1 MTRVIDSRVTE
12 DLAGER
18 ADVALGRLV
27 PGLSRRRVRML
38 GLAGKLA
45 IDGRRALPSTRVALG
60 QTLTLTLD
68 DADEHDACASLDAR
82 VDQPLALTPDF
93 VYVHKPAGV
102 HTVALTPEQP
112 GVLASAVAARWPE
125 CGRAS
130 EDPREGGA
138 IHRLDRPTSGVVAFA
153 RSREVWTRAR
163 AGFGAGLVRK
173 SYLAVVSAPSSWPPP
188 LPNDALQ
195 AWLEPLSEAA
205 FEWPVDPTW
214 FEHAEPADHAAP
226 RQHAMRLTG
235 CAVRIR
241 APLGRAELP
250 GLVAVRL
257 DGRRATSV
265 VQPLGASRRRGDSAP
280 PSADVW
286 LVRVRLDT
294 GLRHQARVHLAW
306 LGMPILGDHDYG
318 PIREQ
323 TATDRIWLH
332 AHRLDLGAL
341 FPDEQ
346 PVEAAPADDFWPPSG

>member
-12 DLAGER
+12 ALVGER

-27 PGLSRRRVRML
+27 PGLSRRRARLL
-38 GLAGKLA
+38 GLAGQLA
-45 IDGRRALPSTRVALG
+45 IDGKRAAPSTRVSLG

-68 DADEHDACASLDAR
+68 DDDDASERAELDMR
-82 VDQPLALTPDF
+82 VTEPLALTRDF

-102 HTVALTPEQP
+102 HTIALTPDQP

-125 CGRAS
+125 CGHAS

-153 RSREVWTRAR
+153 RSREVWQRAR

-188 LPNDALQ
+188 LPREGLQ
-195 AWLEPLSEAA
+195 AWLEPLADAA
-205 FEWPVDPTW
+205 FEQAPDPAW
-214 FEHAEPADHAAP
+214 FERAE
-226 RQHAMRLTG
+226 RLDRSS
-235 CAVRIR
+235 VRIR
-241 APLGRAELP
+241 APLGRADAP

-265 VQPLGASRRRGDSAP
+265 VQPLGASQRMGDSAP
-280 PSADVW
+280 SRLGSSPELHSACDVW

-306 LGMPILGDHDYG
+306 LGMPIVGDHDYATT
-318 PIREQ
+318 RDDA
-323 TATDRIWLH
+323 ATDRIWLH

-341 FPDEQ
+341 FPDER
-346 PVEAAPADDFWPPSG
+346 PVEAAPADDFWPPTR

>member
-45 IDGRRALPSTRVALG
+45 IDGRRAVPSTRVAPG

-68 DADEHDACASLDAR
+68 DADEHDASASASLDAI
-82 VDQPLALTPDF
+82 VAQPLARTPEF
-93 VYVHKPAGV
+93 VYVYKPAGV

-188 LPNDALQ
+188 LPNDGLQ
-195 AWLEPLSEAA
+195 AWLEPLSDAA
-205 FEWPVDPTW
+205 LEQPDPAW
-214 FEHAEPADHAAP
+214 IEPDHAT
-226 RQHAMRLTG
+226 RLTG
-235 CAVRIR
+235 HAVRIR
-241 APLGRAELP
+241 APLGRAEVS

-280 PSADVW
+280 ANADVW

-318 PIREQ
+318 PSREP

-341 FPDEQ
+341 FPDER

>member
-27 PGLSRRRVRML
+27 PGLSRRRARLL

-45 IDGRRALPSTRVALG
+45 IDGRKAAPSTRVALG
-60 QTLTLTLD
+60 QTLTVTLD
-68 DADEHDACASLDAR
+68 DDDHDASTRASLDAH
-82 VDQPLALTPDF
+82 VAEPLALTPDF

-102 HTVALTPEQP
+102 HTVALTPDQP

-125 CGRAS
+125 CGHAS

-173 SYLAVVSAPSSWPPP
+173 SYLAVVSAPPSWPPP
-188 LPNDALQ
+188 LPSEALR
-195 AWLEPLSEAA
+195 AWLEPLDAPLHDDA
-205 FEWPVDPTW
+205 LALPFEQG
-214 FEHAEPADHAAP
+214 AEPLSGEP
-226 RQHAMRLTG
+226 
-235 CAVRIR
+235 VRVR

-265 VQPLGASRRRGDSAP
+265 VQPLGASRHMGDSAP
-280 PSADVW
+280 ARSLAVW

-306 LGMPILGDHDYG
+306 LGMPIVGDHDYG
-318 PIREQ
+318 PAPEQ
-323 TATDRIWLH
+323 AVRDRIWLH

-341 FPDEQ
+341 FPDER